1 MKKITINRKFRLIS
15 PKKINNPI
23 KIISNNLKNSI
34 PNTKFEEKIE
44 ERKIENNKEE
54 INKIFIR
61 LNNIFISKTNCS
73 KFNYHPII
81 NYSIGKVGE
90 YSLYLKTI
98 FVEISYYKKGK
109 IKKKE
114 ITYFNPNS
122 TSFCVN
128 FHNLSFIF
136 YIFNNKVQIYLNLK
150 EYFIMTALPD
160 IKNIKKNCLD
170 LNIMNNKNNEYSFRL
185 NNNFQNDNNIL
196 KNPFDDL
203 KEKVL
208 GFSCK
213 KNDDFYEIKY
223 GFNKIDLDGFYEA
236 RDDIKLTFNYPKF
249 IFIKKGSFI
258 FLEIKINSDVDIIKD
273 EILKKIQILKLLGL
287 TNDNVFYLG
296 IIHNNNINNN
306 INENNNNNLDNEND
320 NNSNNNNDKEY
331 EEIYFNDNNFNVYI
345 FNCDTHF
352 LGQKINLIQRIGY
365 KKFECSENEI
375 LNNTQ
380 LNNKNSNIRNFSF
393 DKVNTRN
400 MVLKIQKTENLI
412 EVQKYNGKN
421 LKQTFEIKK
430 RNNIPNIK
438 KQPSV
443 SISNFSLFDDDMLYS
458 QMNFD

>member
-1 MKKITINRKFRLIS
+1 
-15 PKKINNPI
+15 
-23 KIISNNLKNSI
+23 
-34 PNTKFEEKIE
+34 
-44 ERKIENNKEE
+44 
-54 INKIFIR
+54 
-61 LNNIFISKTNCS
+61 
-73 KFNYHPII
+73 
-81 NYSIGKVGE
+81 
-90 YSLYLKTI
+90 
-98 FVEISYYKKGK
+98 
-109 IKKKE
+109 
-114 ITYFNPNS
+114 
-122 TSFCVN
+122 
-128 FHNLSFIF
+128 
-136 YIFNNKVQIYLNLK
+136 
-150 EYFIMTALPD
+150 MTALPD